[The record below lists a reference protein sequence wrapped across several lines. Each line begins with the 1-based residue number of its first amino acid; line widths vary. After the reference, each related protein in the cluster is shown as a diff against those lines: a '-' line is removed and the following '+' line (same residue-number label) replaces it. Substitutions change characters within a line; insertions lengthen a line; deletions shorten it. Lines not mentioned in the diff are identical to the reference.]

1 MRKLKRKRKIAP
13 IVAIIL
19 VVAVGVLLI
28 SAEVRI
34 SNVRGKLISYAAKN
48 AASSATTVGI
58 EKSLDTDR
66 VRYAD
71 LVKFRRD
78 RNGNIVSVSTDAY
91 YLNKIGNNIG
101 DEVDKQINEMKS
113 YVLKIPVSVLFSEQ
127 FINGRGPKMPVIF
140 VMTGI
145 TTTDFENEFT
155 AAGVNQTHHRIMLNI
170 KINTYVIHSGNVIV
184 VPYETNVCIAESIV
198 VGITPQTFA
207 EIMR

>member
-1 MRKLKRKRKIAP
+1 MKRKRKIAP

-28 SAEVRI
+28 SAEIRI

-48 AASSATTVGI
+48 AASSAATVGI

-127 FINGRGPKMPVIF
+127 FINGRGPKLPVIF

-145 TTTDFENEFT
+145 TTTDFENEFM

-184 VPYETNVCIAESIV
+184 VPYETNVCVAESIV